1 MHESCQPNCLV
12 GGANGGHTRWHPALR
27 SPVSLHVPALCTEHA
42 WGRSVLRT
50 RAEIMESPLVS
61 ALQRC
66 VKRSGRHLMRTG
78 RPEIVLQDTQRA
90 FERKD
95 YD

>member
-1 MHESCQPNCLV
+1 MHEPCQPNRLV
-12 GGANGGHTRWHPALR
+12 GGANGGHPTWHPALR

-50 RAEIMESPLVS
+50 RAEIMEFRLVS

-66 VKRSGRHLMRTG
+66 VKRVGSAPDADWQASH
-78 RPEIVLQDTQRA
+78 RA
-90 FERKD
+90 ARSTTNLRKEGP
-95 YD
+95 